1 MQKQPGL
8 IYNADNNSTS
18 IASTSGLRVLT
29 YNTHHCA
36 GNDKCTT
43 PPAKEGELPNPDCS
57 LDMQRLADV
66 VLAEDPDIL
75 AMQEVDRFWARSAG
89 VDQPAELS
97 RLLGMNVGFGANLV
111 HCPDVH
117 SDVEHEYG
125 VATATRFPII
135 SCTNHILPT
144 TEGWEPRGVLEMRID
159 VPELGEIAVLNTHLQ
174 VALWTGMEE
183 AVRQRREQAKAIA
196 DLVAEI
202 DVPVVLMGDFN
213 TEPNSGD
220 LEALIG
226 AEGAFTD
233 AWTAAGEGEGHT
245 ILDGTTG
252 QLRARIDYILV
263 PSMFDVKSVYVVDN
277 ERSRMSSDHLPVA
290 AQLTVRN

>member
-1 MQKQPGL
+1 
-8 IYNADNNSTS
+8 
-18 IASTSGLRVLT
+18 
-29 YNTHHCA
+29 
-36 GNDKCTT
+36 
-43 PPAKEGELPNPDCS
+43 
-57 LDMQRLADV
+57 
-66 VLAEDPDIL
+66 
-75 AMQEVDRFWARSAG
+75 
-89 VDQPAELS
+89 
-97 RLLGMNVGFGANLV
+97 
-111 HCPDVH
+111 
-117 SDVEHEYG
+117 
-125 VATATRFPII
+125 
-135 SCTNHILPT
+135 
-144 TEGWEPRGVLEMRID
+144 
-159 VPELGEIAVLNTHLQ
+159 
-174 VALWTGMEE
+174 MEE